1 MKTEKRRHSALKKLI
16 PAVAML
22 ATSAVMLSTATY
34 AWFTMNKEV
43 KMTGLNMTATVGEGI
58 EIALAEV
65 DGTALTF
72 PALGTAPSDSKLDS
86 WKSAVVVGNY
96 YTSFGKIKPSSSV
109 NGTTFFDAT
118 DASQGGKVAN
128 TFTKITAATTDT
140 DFIVKQ
146 TSLNTGNDTV
156 ASNDKTGYYIDI
168 PVHIR
173 TSKVVEGGGNG
184 DILFKMKISDA
195 TNPTK
200 EGAVLY
206 KAVRVA
212 FITGTGENAVYSGKV
227 FGIDNEFYTP
237 GKGAVTSESGDR
249 STTLNEV
256 VNNGGLSI
264 DDDNLT
270 AVDSGLKIPYATTS
284 GSYGHLDFVVRVWLE
299 GESTS
304 CYDEQAAQSWNI
316 DLAFS
321 LKEDTPTQGT

>member
-1 MKTEKRRHSALKKLI
+1 MKTEKRRNSALKKLI

-72 PALGTAPSDSKLDS
+72 PASGTAPSDTKSDS

-118 DASQGGKVAN
+118 NASDGGKVAS
-128 TFTKITAATTDT
+128 TFKTVDAATSDSG
-140 DFIVKQ
+140 FIVTQ
-146 TSLNTGNDTV
+146 TALNTGNAKVGT
-156 ASNDKTGYYIDI
+156 NETTGYYIDI

-173 TSKVVEGGGNG
+173 TSKSAESGTGN
-184 DILFKMKISDA
+184 IFYKMTIDDA
-195 TNPTK
+195 NETEEK
-200 EGAVLY
+200 DLY

-212 FITGTGENAVYSGKV
+212 FIYNDASTVILGADTTYYGTGAVASIDGNGVGTKAAVTVNSDTAGAV
-227 FGIDNEFYTP
+227 FGSDTDSNYISSV
-237 GKGAVTSESGDR
+237 G
-249 STTLNEV
+249 
-256 VNNGGLSI
+256 
-264 DDDNLT
+264 
-270 AVDSGLKIPYATTS
+270 VDSGLDIPYATSAGT
-284 GSYGHLDFVVRVWLE
+284 YGHLDFTVRVWLE
-299 GESTS
+299 GESTF
-304 CYDEQAAQSWNI
+304 CYDEKAGQSWNI
-316 DLAFS
+316 NLAFS
-321 LKEDTPTQGT
+321 LEEFETP

>member
-1 MKTEKRRHSALKKLI
+1 MKTEKRKNSALKKLI

-65 DGTALTF
+65 ADNNGLSFTYTN
-72 PALGTAPSDSKLDS
+72 PSTHPSDSSSNS

-96 YTSFGKIKPSSSV
+96 YTSFGKIKPSSSE

-118 DASQGGKVAN
+118 DASQGGKVAS
-128 TFTKITAATTDT
+128 TFKKITDATTDT

-146 TSLNTGNDTV
+146 TSLNTTETV
-156 ASNDKTGYYIDI
+156 GSNDKTGYYIDI

-173 TSKVVEGGGNG
+173 TSKVDEGGGEG

-195 TNPTK
+195 TNPAK

-212 FITGTGENAVYSGKV
+212 FITGTGESAVYSGKV
-227 FGIDNEFYTP
+227 YGINNEFYTS

-256 VNNGGLSI
+256 INDGELSI
-264 DDDNLT
+264 NDETLT

-321 LKEDTPTQGT
+321 LKEETT